1 MKKYSLFM
9 FALVVIV
16 TSSNICES
24 DYKLF
29 LKGKCSVTDKIE
41 LSLFDFIHKGEKFNL
56 LVESEKTSSPPY
68 FCISEKK
75 GLIYS
80 LIKKEKLDSS
90 RGDAIITLKYDKE
103 SNIIEK
109 INEFEVSREGGCYIS
124 LSKTEDFLFTANYSG
139 GFISVIKLD
148 DKGIPA
154 IITDTVLFK
163 KEGAKVSHP
172 HMISPNPAGNR
183 IYVTDLGL
191 DRIVSYDFDS
201 TTGKL
206 LQISNG
212 IFRFPN
218 GTGPRHFVFNSD
230 GTKMYT
236 INELNST
243 MSVFNVN
250 ANGELTLIQT
260 ISTLR
265 ADFTGKSY
273 CADVHM
279 GMNGEFIYGSNRGEN
294 SIVTF
299 KIGIDGKLTLA
310 GHINCGGDWPRNFV
324 INPSGKYIFV
334 GNERSGNISFFKID
348 KKTGLPIEPGKNYEI
363 LAPVCLKVF
372 Y

>member
-1 MKKYSLFM
+1 MSAIIL
-9 FALVVIV
+9 ITV
-16 TSSNICES
+16 TSNLCEN
-24 DYKLF
+24 DYTLF
-29 LKGKCSVTDKIE
+29 LKGKCSLTDKIE
-41 LSLFDFIHKGEKFNL
+41 LYLFDFNQKGEKFNL

-75 GLIYS
+75 SLIYS
-80 LIKKEKLDSS
+80 LIEIEKQDGS
-90 RGDAIITLKYDKE
+90 RGDAIITLKYNKVT
-103 SNIIEK
+103 NIIEK
-109 INEFEVSREGGCYIS
+109 INDFEVSREGGCHIS
-124 LSKTEDFLFTANYSG
+124 LSNTADFLFTANYSG

-154 IITDTVLFK
+154 TITDTVLFK

-172 HMISPNPAGNR
+172 HMISPDPAGKR

-191 DRIVSYDFDS
+191 DRIVIYDFDPA
-201 TTGKL
+201 TGKL
-206 LQISNG
+206 LQISDG

-243 MSVFNVN
+243 MSVFNVD
-250 ANGELTLIQT
+250 ANGELILIQT

-299 KIGIDGKLTLA
+299 KIGVDGTLTLA
-310 GHINCGGDWPRNFV
+310 GHIKCGGDWPRNFV
-324 INPSGKYIFV
+324 IDPLGKYIFV
-334 GNERSGNISFFKID
+334 GNERSGNISFFEID
-348 KKTGLPIEPGKNYEI
+348 ENTGLPIEPGNNFDI
-363 LAPVCLKVF
+363 PAPVCLKVLN
-372 Y
+372 